1 MLYTCIEK
9 FSRAAVCLKQ
19 FLLTMSDKFN
29 NSYEINNQFST
40 TLLGHHDNSLLSI
53 TCTKGVS
60 DGLGLIDFASHLQGI
75 LYFKWESGVSFY
87 IKFKTILLKVLPWI
101 FS

>member
-53 TCTKGVS
+53 TKGVS
-60 DGLGLIDFASHLQGI
+60 DGLGLLIYRGFYTS
-75 LYFKWESGVSFY
+75 SG
-87 IKFKTILLKVLPWI
+87 KVEFL
-101 FS
+101 FT

>member
-1 MLYTCIEK
+1 MVYTCIGK

-29 NSYEINNQFST
+29 KSYEINYHFST
-40 TLLGHHDNSLLSI
+40 TLLGHHDNRLLSI
-53 TCTKGVS
+53 TKVVS

-75 LYFKWESGVSFY
+75 LSILQVGKWSFFLH
-87 IKFKTILLKVLPWI
+87 KNLK
-101 FS
+101 SYY